1 MKEDYWERFVK
12 TGKVEDYLTYRGMAR
27 CEAVMDRYQYES
39 RKDVESEPDDFLYRY
54 DSVSASDWRIR

>member
-27 CEAVMDRYQYES
+27 CEAVMNRY
-39 RKDVESEPDDFLYRY
+39 RN